1 MNLEHEMKNGN
12 DDFRHESLQDR
23 ETIADLL
30 SSLQQGLNKGTLKFN
45 DEDNAI
51 TLKPSGLLNLV
62 IKASRSSE
70 LNVLD
75 VRISWQ
81 NNTTKKM
88 KKELKVSTE

>member
-1 MNLEHEMKNGN
+1 MKNGN
-12 DDFRHESLQDR
+12 NAFRHESLQNR

-30 SSLQQGLNKGTLKFN
+30 SSLQQGLNNGTLKFS
-45 DEDNAI
+45 DEDNEI

-62 IKASRSSE
+62 IKASSSSE

-81 NNTTKKM
+81 NDTTKKM
-88 KKELKVSTE
+88 KKELKVSTK